1 MLNTL
6 RTYLLTSAEHRSPF
20 LLEGPVL
27 LILSSHQFS
36 LRHNGFPLN
45 KMASTTSQ
53 CCPRPRAYRRA
64 EDASSWAWS
73 RGSRLLTDLCYVCA
87 APQLRGL
94 DHTDWLIGTGV
105 RRAVRA
111 DPVSSAC
118 RMPGSALGT
127 SLLQCGMVSASYAVP
142 PRRESMCSTQDHRAG
157 K

>member
-53 CCPRPRAYRRA
+53 CYPRPRAYRRA

-73 RGSRLLTDLCYVCA
+73 RNSRLLTDLCYVCA
-87 APQLRGL
+87 ASQLRGL
-94 DHTDWLIGTGV
+94 DHAGWHRGNESSEGRPSVQCLPYARVCTRHLPPAVRNGFSLI
-105 RRAVRA
+105 RRATQKRKHV
-111 DPVSSAC
+111 
-118 RMPGSALGT
+118 L
-127 SLLQCGMVSASYAVP
+127 Y
-142 PRRESMCSTQDHRAG
+142 PRSQSW
-157 K
+157 